1 MSVSFQIEAEFRED
15 EGKGASRRLR
25 RTGRVPAILYG
36 GHQDP
41 RSLTL
46 DHDALMHHLSNEAF
60 YSHILSIKV
69 GDLEQAAILKDVQRH
84 PSKLQIMHVDFQ
96 RVMANE
102 SIRVQVPLHYEGE
115 EVAPGRKAGGV
126 FSHTLNELEISC
138 LPGDLPEFIAV
149 DVSHMDVD
157 DTLHISDVKLPE
169 GAESTDLAHGND
181 MAIVSVS
188 LPRAAKAEDEE
199 ADEESGGEAAAA
211 EGDED

>member
-1 MSVSFQIEAEFRED
+1 MSVSFEIEAEFRED

-41 RSLTL
+41 RSLSI
-46 DHDALMHHLSNEAF
+46 DHDALLHNLDNEAF
-60 YSHILSIKV
+60 YSHILNIKV

-102 SIRVQVPLHYEGE
+102 AIRVQVPLHYEGE
-115 EVAPGRKAGGV
+115 DVAPGRKAGGV
-126 FSHTLNELEISC
+126 FNHTANEIEVSC
-138 LPGDLPEFIAV
+138 LPGNLPEFIAV

-169 GAESTDLAHGND
+169 GVESTELAHGND
-181 MAIVSVS
+181 MPIVAVS
-188 LPRAAKAEDEE
+188 LPRAAKADEE
-199 ADEESGGEAAAA
+199 ETGEGEGGEAAS
-211 EGDED
+211 EGGED